1 MLTPPEAAAAVPEE
15 LGMVLEVVVGVL
27 RLLVTRGAEVVDD
40 VVVGRV
46 TTTGG
51 WE

>member
-15 LGMVLEVVVGVL
+15 LGRALEVIVGML
-27 RLLVTRGAEVVDD
+27 RLLVTRGAEVDV